1 MPGER
6 GKGMDAERGFPFL
19 NFLSCVTLGKV
30 KNLSELGFL
39 SCQKKKKK
47 EGLKISTL
55 YFIVGINFLKG
66 L

>member
-47 EGLKISTL
+47 KA
-55 YFIVGINFLKG
+55 
-66 L
+66 